1 MSDTAIDNVA
11 AVAEASR
18 DATRLPLADVIVEI
32 AERREEF
39 DRLSHVPRD
48 VIVKLKRAGV
58 YRAATPKRFGGDA
71 LAPTAFLDMIERIA
85 VADGSAAWVASF
97 GSANVYLAA
106 LPLATQAQIYADG
119 PDQVFAGGL
128 FPVQPAQPADGG
140 WRVNGTWKF
149 ASGCKGADWLGV
161 GIGAAGLGAAG
172 SGAASSGSGAT
183 GVPGKPRTAVFRP
196 HQVEIVE
203 NWDVVGM
210 QGTGSHDL
218 RVTDQFVTDD
228 WTFVRGGEP
237 CVDEP
242 LYRYPTIAYAAQVL
256 AVVNLGLARAA
267 LDVANQMAGG
277 RKTTTGAPQ
286 LADRAYYR
294 IELAKAEAQLRSAR
308 AFFYDTT
315 DDVWQSILAGNPVM
329 PEQTSLLRLA
339 ATQIAR
345 EGADVVQRAYR
356 LGGTMAIYRSH
367 PLQRLLRDAMV
378 VTQHAF
384 LGEGNFDGAGAVFVG
399 VPPIP
404 GYL

>member
-1 MSDTAIDNVA
+1 MSDTATDT
-11 AVAEASR
+11 AVADASR
-18 DATRLPLADVIVEI
+18 DTTRLPLADVITEI
-32 AERREEF
+32 AARREEF

-48 VIVKLKRAGV
+48 VIAKLKRAGV
-58 YRAATPKRFGGDA
+58 YRAATPRRFGGDA

-106 LPLATQAQIYADG
+106 LPLATQAHIYADG

-161 GIGAAGLGAAG
+161 GI
-172 SGAASSGSGAT
+172 AT
-183 GVPGKPRTAVFRP
+183 SVPGVPGKPRTAVFRP
-196 HQVEIVE
+196 HQVEIVD

-218 RVTDQFVTDD
+218 RVTDQFVADD

-315 DDVWQSILAGNPVM
+315 DTVWQSILAGNPVT
-329 PEQTSLLRLA
+329 PEQVSLLRLA

-345 EGADVVQRAYR
+345 EGADVVHRAYR
-356 LGGTMAIYRSH
+356 LGGTMAIYRTH
-367 PLQRLLRDAMV
+367 PLQRLLRDSMV

>member
-1 MSDTAIDNVA
+1 MSATATAVA
-11 AVAEASR
+11 ADPCAFPTGA
-18 DATRLPLADVIVEI
+18 RLPLADVIAEI
-32 AERREEF
+32 AARRDEF

-48 VIVKLKRAGV
+48 VIARLKRAGI
-58 YRAATPKRFGGDA
+58 YRAATPRRFGGDA

-85 VADGSAAWVASF
+85 TADGSAAWVASF

-106 LPLATQAQIYADG
+106 LPLETQAEIYADG

-128 FPVQPAQPADGG
+128 FPVQQAQPVQGG
-140 WRVNGTWKF
+140 WSVSGTWKF

-161 GIGAAGLGAAG
+161 GIGAGGGNGGNGAGA
-172 SGAASSGSGAT
+172 
-183 GVPGKPRTAVFRP
+183 PGKPRTAVFRP

-218 RVTDQFVTDD
+218 RVKDQFVADA

-267 LDVANQMAGG
+267 LDVANHMAGG

-315 DDVWQSILAGNPVM
+315 DQVWQSILAGNPVTAD
-329 PEQTSLLRLA
+329 QISLLRLA

-345 EGADVVQRAYR
+345 EGAQVVQRAYR

-367 PLQRLLRDAMV
+367 PLQRLLRDSMV

>member
-1 MSDTAIDNVA
+1 MSDTATDT
-11 AVAEASR
+11 AVADASR
-18 DATRLPLADVIVEI
+18 DTTRLPLADVITEI
-32 AERREEF
+32 AARREEF

-48 VIVKLKRAGV
+48 VIAKLKRAGV
-58 YRAATPKRFGGDA
+58 YRAATPRRFGGDA

-161 GIGAAGLGAAG
+161 GI
-172 SGAASSGSGAT
+172 AT
-183 GVPGKPRTAVFRP
+183 SVPGVPGKPRTAVFRP
-196 HQVEIVE
+196 HQVEIVD
-203 NWDVVGM
+203 NWNVVGM

-218 RVTDQFVTDD
+218 RVTDQFVADD

-315 DDVWQSILAGNPVM
+315 DTVWQSILAGNPVT
-329 PEQTSLLRLA
+329 PEQVSLLRLA

-345 EGADVVQRAYR
+345 EGADVVHRAYR
-356 LGGTMAIYRSH
+356 LGGTMAIYRTH
-367 PLQRLLRDAMV
+367 PLQRLLRDSMV

>member
-1 MSDTAIDNVA
+1 MSDTATDT
-11 AVAEASR
+11 AVADASR
-18 DATRLPLADVIVEI
+18 DTTRLPLADVIIEI
-32 AERREEF
+32 AARREEF
-39 DRLSHVPRD
+39 DRLSHVPRE
-48 VIVKLKRAGV
+48 VIAKLKRAGV
-58 YRAATPKRFGGDA
+58 YRAATPRRFGGDA

-106 LPLATQAQIYADG
+106 LPLATQAQLYADG

-161 GIGAAGLGAAG
+161 GISTGVP
-172 SGAASSGSGAT
+172 

-196 HQVEIVE
+196 HQVEIVD

-218 RVTDQFVTDD
+218 RVTDQFVADD

-315 DDVWQSILAGNPVM
+315 DTVWQSILAGNPVT
-329 PEQTSLLRLA
+329 PEQVSLLRLA

-345 EGADVVQRAYR
+345 EGADVVHRAYR
-356 LGGTMAIYRSH
+356 LGGTMAIYRTH
-367 PLQRLLRDAMV
+367 PLQRLLRDSMV

>member
-1 MSDTAIDNVA
+1 MSDTATDT
-11 AVAEASR
+11 AVADASR
-18 DATRLPLADVIVEI
+18 DATSLPLADVITEI
-32 AERREEF
+32 AARREEF

-48 VIVKLKRAGV
+48 VIAKLKRAGV
-58 YRAATPKRFGGDA
+58 YRAATPRRFGGDA

-106 LPLATQAQIYADG
+106 LPLATQAQLYADG

-128 FPVQPAQPADGG
+128 FPVQTVQPADGG

-161 GIGAAGLGAAG
+161 GISTGVP
-172 SGAASSGSGAT
+172 

-196 HQVEIVE
+196 HQVEIVD

-218 RVTDQFVTDD
+218 RVTDQFVADD

-315 DDVWQSILAGNPVM
+315 DTVWQSILAGNPVT
-329 PEQTSLLRLA
+329 PEQVSLLRLA

-345 EGADVVQRAYR
+345 EGADVVHRAYR
-356 LGGTMAIYRSH
+356 LGGTMAIYRTH
-367 PLQRLLRDAMV
+367 PLQRLLRDSMV